1 MSIKK
6 VVHYVGTPTIVGN
19 RAILTPV
26 DHPDEENVSNYR
38 PATTSSIVRHDL
50 VTGVIE
56 TQNTI
61 YQPLEKEDDP
71 WSGAR

>member
-6 VVHYVGTPTIVGN
+6 VVHYVGTPAIVGN
-19 RAILTPV
+19 QAILTPV
-26 DHPDEENVSNYR
+26 DHPDGENVSNYR
-38 PATTSSIVRHDL
+38 PAMTSSIVRHDT

-56 TQNTI
+56 TKYTV
-61 YQPLEKEDDP
+61 YQPLENDNDT